1 MTELLSGC
9 VGFVVV
15 SENKAQ
21 VQSAIERWL
30 DSFGLVSQQTSI
42 VLHTDDE
49 VSAGELVGR
58 SSKHYLFQIRRAA
71 PQQHR
76 SIGGAERSVRKLK
89 ESLAVLRADLNKQGY
104 DIRYSFEGLRDV
116 VTYLALMNN
125 HFGRVGGTNLSPL
138 ETSAGRSLSKPVV
151 SLFGST
157 VMAEIPDSLRA
168 YSPNET
174 RSIEACYIHPGLG
187 TGAAVEG
194 VLRVQG
200 QMQLRR
206 FYARNIRQVS
216 PLTWN
221 YELCRSVVIPLEAPD
236 VPRPVV
242 RDAPQEDDAPA
253 VEGEVDE
260 DRIRR
265 EVAEEMEREFG
276 SPGEPAI
283 EAERPVSLS
292 PEPSPSI
299 APSEPDQSMDD
310 VEGPGPS
317 KPVGTK
323 RRSEA
328 RGSDG
333 GDGGK
338 KRRDGFVFTPGCPSC
353 ESGMNAPGI
362 RHSKKCERNQGSA
375 EEKKSEVFTPDALPP
390 VVPEETSR
398 DGQGQA
404 EAFRGSKRTSE
415 TGLERLEEEIK
426 AEVEPEVMTIDS
438 IGLWCWLDTCE
449 PLQGLTLHDV
459 GSLATSATCPEMF
472 HVDVTSIK
480 FEAGSSHDSE
490 KIWLCDTEVRLWKP
504 SEAVDDTTL
513 TPLDPKLTYE
523 GMKEEVNN
531 MTKCKVG
538 KVLLGADVEELRKT
552 CKGLRVIPAR
562 WVTAFKTESSDGQIV
577 YLDLLRSLNGLRD
590 ASLHWLTLL
599 ASTITNVGLWTEELE
614 PCCHQGHVYH
624 ESGEY
629 AGSVIL
635 ITYVDDILMCSSTK
649 QAEELV
655 VQAISRV
662 VPTKTTGQV
671 LSGAQG
677 GGNLQFIGRLIE
689 RPPGE
694 TCLMMS
700 VSASYLDSTFAEYQ
714 VVKGS
719 SVVPDISVHL
729 EKTDEVSQRPLS
741 PEAYTRFRKA
751 LGRLLWMSQIRMDL
765 KVWLSLLG
773 SRQLKQ
779 RLERFWDSWSLIHV
793 WCLDFQRGANWS
805 SMSRAPWRFS
815 CTCSV
820 MRHTPRTDSIKEK
833 AFQDK
838 PFSLRSHWSGGF
850 PNSNRL
856 HLSLLANQ
864 SCMRCSRRRKMR
876 CLCGR

>member
-1 MTELLSGC
+1 M
-9 VGFVVV
+9 
-15 SENKAQ
+15 
-21 VQSAIERWL
+21 
-30 DSFGLVSQQTSI
+30 
-42 VLHTDDE
+42 LHTDDE
-49 VSAGELVGR
+49 ISVGELVGR

-104 DIRYSFEGLRDV
+104 DVRYSFEGLRDV

-157 VMAEIPDSLRA
+157 VIAEIPDSLRV

-206 FYARNIRQVS
+206 FYARNIRQIS

-236 VPRPVV
+236 APRPVI
-242 RDAPQEDDAPA
+242 RDIPREDEAPA
-253 VEGEVDE
+253 IEEEVDE
-260 DRIRR
+260 DLIRQ
-265 EVAEEMEREFG
+265 EVAEEMERAFG
-276 SPGEPAI
+276 SSDEAVV

-299 APSEPDQSMDD
+299 APAEPDQSMVD
-310 VEGPGPS
+310 VEVAGPS
-317 KPVGTK
+317 RPSGIK

-328 RGSDG
+328 RGVDG
-333 GDGGK
+333 DDGGK

-362 RHSKKCERNQGSA
+362 RHSKKCGRNQSSVD
-375 EEKKSEVFTPDALPP
+375 EKKSEVFSPDALPP
-390 VVPEETSR
+390 VVPEVNAQ

-404 EAFRGSKRTSE
+404 EAFRGSKRASE

-426 AEVEPEVMTIDS
+426 SEVEPEVMTIDS
-438 IGLWCWLDTCE
+438 IGLCWLDNCE

-459 GSLATSATCPEMF
+459 GSLSTSATCPEMF

-480 FEAGSSHDSE
+480 FEAGLVHDSE
-490 KIWLCDTEVRLWKP
+490 KIRFCDTEVRLWRP

-513 TPLDPKLTYE
+513 TPLDSKLTYE
-523 GMKEEVNN
+523 GMKEEVTN

-538 KVLLGADVEELRKT
+538 KVLLGSDVDELRRS
-552 CKGLRVIPAR
+552 CKNLRVIPAR
-562 WVTAFKTESSDGQIV
+562 WGTAFKTESRVRARVVAKDVRSKQSARELGFSSPTPSTEVLHIVLAISATRGWRLRALDVSHAFMHSPLPGGMRIILKLPQSISSIDGQIL

-590 ASLHWLTLL
+590 AGLHWLTLL
-599 ASTITNVGLWTEELE
+599 KATISYVGLWTEELE
-614 PCCHQGHVYH
+614 PCCHQGHVYN
-624 ESGEY
+624 ESGEF

-635 ITYVDDILMCSSTK
+635 IAYVDDILMCSSTK

-677 GGNLQFIGRLIE
+677 GGSLQFIGRLIE

-700 VSASYLDSTFAEYQ
+700 VSPSYMDSTFSEYQ

-719 SVVPDISVHL
+719 GAVPDISVHL
-729 EKTDEVSQRPLS
+729 EKTDEASQRPLS
-741 PEAYTRFRKA
+741 PEAYTKFRKA
-751 LGRLLWMSQIRMDL
+751 LGRLLWMAQTRMDL
-765 KVWLSLLG
+765 KVWLCLCLG
-773 SRQLKQ
+773 ASRRTQCQQQKLHF
-779 RLERFWDSWSLIHV
+779 ERF
-793 WCLDFQRGANWS
+793 
-805 SMSRAPWRFS
+805 
-815 CTCSV
+815 
-820 MRHTPRTDSIKEK
+820 
-833 AFQDK
+833 
-838 PFSLRSHWSGGF
+838 
-850 PNSNRL
+850 
-856 HLSLLANQ
+856 
-864 SCMRCSRRRKMR
+864 
-876 CLCGR
+876 